1 MSHPHLSSDRALMIT
16 QLYGLLRRTGY
27 KGVTMEEIA
36 RSTGLA
42 AADLEVQFPG
52 GKPEIAQ
59 AVLHFA
65 HTWIGD
71 RIICA
76 LRQNAPFQDR
86 LEEMLNAVQELYS
99 GGREPCIVASM
110 MVGAEDPELSETLS
124 LLLIDWLAALRAALV
139 EHGLAAQI
147 AETKAAAI
155 VGRIEG
161 GLMLA
166 RALDAPRLFTE
177 ALDAVRNEV
186 WL

>member
-1 MSHPHLSSDRALMIT
+1 MNKPHLSHERALMIT

-27 KGVTMEEIA
+27 KGVSMEEIA
-36 RSTGLA
+36 HSTGLA
-42 AADLEVQFPG
+42 TADLETQFPG

-59 AVLHFA
+59 AVLQFA
-65 HTWIGD
+65 HTWVGD
-71 RIICA
+71 RIISA
-76 LRQNAPFQDR
+76 LRQDAPFQDR
-86 LEEMLNAVQELYS
+86 LEDMLRAVQELYS

-110 MVGAEDPELSETLS
+110 MVGAEDPELNETLS
-124 LLLIDWLAALRAALV
+124 LLLIDWLAALRTALV
-139 EHGLAAQI
+139 EHGLAADD
-147 AETKAAAI
+147 ADSKAAAI

-166 RALDAPRLFTE
+166 RVLDTPRLFSD

>member
-1 MSHPHLSSDRALMIT
+1 MIT

-27 KGVTMEEIA
+27 KGVTMEELS

-42 AADLEVQFPG
+42 EAELEMQFPG
-52 GKPEIAQ
+52 GKTEIAQ
-59 AVLHFA
+59 AVLQFA
-65 HTWIGD
+65 HTWVGD
-71 RIICA
+71 RIISA
-76 LRQNAPFQDR
+76 LRQDAPFQDR
-86 LEEMLNAVQELYS
+86 LEDMLSAVQELYA

-110 MVGAEDPELSETLS
+110 MVGAEDPELNETLS
-124 LLLIDWLAALRAALV
+124 LLLIDWLAALRAALM
-139 EHGLAAQI
+139 EHGLSPEAADVR
-147 AETKAAAI
+147 AASI

-166 RALDAPRLFTE
+166 RVLDTPRLFSD